1 MKSLRGIT
9 ATIAILPAMMLAAA
23 DIASATSITGQTI
36 QATRNLIQSGFP
48 ESTSST
54 TNVVVGPGLELPD
67 YNGLLDVD
75 LGANTI
81 TLTKSTSNVA
91 VGCQFEFH
99 RRRAQHQ
106 SRQHKLE
113 QLEWLNCNLRLRHRR
128 RGTRASDAGP
138 VRAGARRHRFRAP
151 APEHGLIR
159 AKQELKGRPFGAVFL
174 CRSRRGWRSPA
185 RMRAIKLAVIPNQI

>member
-81 TLTKSTSNVA
+81 TLTKSTSNVGFGGLPSFSFNGFRFTDINNTIADFVSFSIQSQNNVSNLSAANLSFTADVLSINLGSTNWNSLNGSTATFVFVTADA
-91 VGCQFEFH
+91 VPEPAMLALFGLGLAGIGFAH
-99 RRRAQHQ
+99 RRRNTA
-106 SRQHKLE
+106 
-113 QLEWLNCNLRLRHRR
+113 
-128 RGTRASDAGP
+128 
-138 VRAGARRHRFRAP
+138 
-151 APEHGLIR
+151 
-159 AKQELKGRPFGAVFL
+159 
-174 CRSRRGWRSPA
+174 
-185 RMRAIKLAVIPNQI
+185 